1 MFLDWNWNL
10 ILPSF
15 SLNLPSWS
23 SSVQTTFT
31 GFLPSFT
38 QFILVINSLILENE
52 FCSVP
57 TPLSLA
63 KTKRKPLY
71 RVLLGFLLKRKVSHI
86 INVLPVLKKTFKVFS
101 QPPITV
107 GLFISFSTSKLA
119 RSLQKK
125 RAITSSSLEQRRSGR
140 CRCSFILFCFSQ
152 STSFNCG
159 QSELFSRKRNSIS
172 ATTHR
177 LGICR
182 SGKVASTGLGLDQ
195 CCFFCSRPSFPNR
208 RRRSPRRP
216 GRRYRRHQKMTHD
229 DDDVAVLYERPS
241 KGDCSLSFLLL

>member
-31 GFLPSFT
+31 GFLPSVT
-38 QFILVINSLILENE
+38 QFILVIYSLILENE

-86 INVLPVLKKTFKVFS
+86 INVLPVLKKRLKSFHSRQLRPAF
-101 QPPITV
+101 
-107 GLFISFSTSKLA
+107 LFRFPLPSSPDRCK
-119 RSLQKK
+119 KK

-140 CRCSFILFCFSQ
+140 CRCSFVLFCFSQ

>member
-1 MFLDWNWNL
+1 M
-10 ILPSF
+10 
-15 SLNLPSWS
+15 NLPSWS

-86 INVLPVLKKTFKVFS
+86 INVLPVLQKTFKVFS
-101 QPPITV
+101 QPPITA

-125 RAITSSSLEQRRSGR
+125 TRHYVELIGATSKRSLSL
-140 CRCSFILFCFSQ
+140 LFCFV
-152 STSFNCG
+152 
-159 QSELFSRKRNSIS
+159 LFFSVNKFQ
-172 ATTHR
+172 
-177 LGICR
+177 L
-182 SGKVASTGLGLDQ
+182 
-195 CCFFCSRPSFPNR
+195 RPI
-208 RRRSPRRP
+208 
-216 GRRYRRHQKMTHD
+216 
-229 DDDVAVLYERPS
+229 
-241 KGDCSLSFLLL
+241 